1 MSKLL
6 TVKETAT
13 RLGLQSSTIRKWIL
27 QRKLGVVRVGDKAI
41 RIEEATVEE
50 IIRRGTQPAIHA
62 EAWR

>member
-13 RLGLQSSTIRKWIL
+13 RLGLRPSTIRKWIF

-41 RIEEATVEE
+41 RIEESAVEA
-50 IIRRGTQPAIHA
+50 IIRRGTQPAIHI
-62 EAWR
+62 